1 MSLYLYVIDPNHRDL
16 QRQHVRNR
24 RPTDSGVDLISQNK
38 VLDFSGCSC
47 PGAGCA
53 NNYCLPCNLGVEMKT
68 GVIAAALDKEGN
80 PAPYLLLARS
90 STSLTPLR
98 MSNQIGLA
106 DAGYRGELIARVDCL
121 DPNIQNYTIT
131 EGRRLFQIVQHNWL
145 PFTNVHVVDSVNDLP
160 APPDNRGGG
169 GFGSTGN

>member
-1 MSLYLYVIDPNHRDL
+1 MSLYLYVIDPNHREL
-16 QRQHVRNR
+16 QREHVRNR
-24 RPTDSGVDLISQNK
+24 RPTDSGVDLICQNTH
-38 VLDFSGCSC
+38 LNFTTSTT
-47 PGAGCA
+47 P
-53 NNYCLPCNLGVEMKT
+53 NLPANLGVETRT
-68 GVIAAALDKEGN
+68 GVIAAALDRDGK
-80 PAPYLLLARS
+80 PASYLLLARS

-121 DPNIQNYTIT
+121 DASLQSYTIPQ
-131 EGRRLFQIVQHNWL
+131 GRRLFQIVQHNWL
-145 PFTNVHVVDSVNDLP
+145 PYDRVILVDSPNDLP

>member
-1 MSLYLYVIDPNHRDL
+1 MSLYLYVIDPNHRER
-16 QRQHVRNR
+16 QREHVRNR
-24 RPTDSGVDLISQNK
+24 RPTDSGVDLISQNT
-38 VLDFSGCSC
+38 VLDVAVPF
-47 PGAGCA
+47 
-53 NNYCLPCNLGVEMKT
+53 NLGKEIRT
-68 GVIAAALDKEGN
+68 GVIAAAVDKQGH

-98 MSNQIGLA
+98 MSNQVGLA

-121 DPNIQNYTIT
+121 DTNIGQYTIPL
-131 EGRRLFQIVQHNWL
+131 GNRLFQIVQHNWL
-145 PFTNVHVVDSVNDLP
+145 PYDRIILVDSPADLP